1 MAHSKELLKFNTSF
15 LEFFANQS
23 EEYILILNETLH
35 IVFINDEA
43 KRNLL
48 PESTITIGQCFNQLC
63 QQNKLEAGLCNF
75 VKEYASLSEDSN
87 ISKFYQYKSLTWEI
101 NELTENNQR
110 YFLIQTNNKKQLGKE
125 NTIHNLEVLIENM
138 PCNVYWMDKNC
149 LMVGCNQN
157 VLNMLNLSRE
167 EFKGKSYEELAVL
180 CHWPEGLAE
189 KLKNDDLKVIKSG
202 RAIYGIEDP
211 PIPGTKNQVFN
222 FLTSRVPLFDKN
234 GIISG
239 VAGISTDISD
249 LLQEKEK
256 TEVANKAKTEFL
268 ENMRHDIR
276 TPLTGIVGFA
286 DLLKMESDNPL
297 IKEYSE
303 NLVASSHALRDLL
316 DEVLEAIQ
324 VSTGEIPKLKKKFNL
339 EDTLNHV
346 IKLNRSKA
354 AQKKIALSLR
364 FDEHIPYCVIGDK
377 VRIHR
382 IALELIANALNF
394 TDSGHVTLSVILAKR
409 HQRELIIKLVV
420 EDSGIG
426 IPKDKQQEIY
436 IQFKRLT
443 PSYQGIYKGVGLG
456 LSVAKQFIDE
466 LDGEIYVESESGKGS
481 RFTCVIPLQEPLLDD
496 DLGIH
501 EEIEEIQDSTHE
513 QTQSQ
518 EIKAIFQNNPG
529 HMHQVL
535 VVEDN
540 PIAQIVAKSI
550 LSKLNCT
557 TDIADTGKNAIEYWK
572 KHHYDLIF
580 MDIGL
585 PDMDGYEITHLI
597 RVHELTKKI
606 HTPIIALTAHAGDEN
621 KKRCIDAGMN
631 AVLTKPLTT
640 KNCADIIEAFMPG
653 NAQLSTHK
661 NSSKKNSDVHEQNQ
675 SLFDLSPFPILD
687 FEEGIKATGN
697 KMILEKML
705 AFMLEDTLPKDR
717 QLIQEAHTNLDWDKT
732 QHLAHKIKGGAVYV
746 GTVRLKM
753 ACQFIERYYKSGQRV
768 QLESLYQQVLTVI
781 DQTCQ
786 EIGDFLQQKN
796 NN

>member
-1 MAHSKELLKFNTSF
+1 MAHSKELFKFNTSF

-110 YFLIQTNNKKQLGKE
+110 YFLIQTNNKKQLGEE
-125 NTIHNLEVLIENM
+125 NTIHNLEALIENM

-256 TEVANKAKTEFL
+256 AEVANKAKTEFL

-286 DLLKMESDNPL
+286 DLLKIESDNPL

-324 VSTGEIPKLKKKFNL
+324 VSSGEIPKLKKKFNL
-339 EDTLNHV
+339 EHTLNHV
-346 IKLNRSKA
+346 IKLNRAKA
-354 AQKKIALSLR
+354 AQKKIALNLK
-364 FDEHIPYCVIGDK
+364 FDEHIPHCVIGDK

-382 IALELIANALNF
+382 VALELIANALNF
-394 TDSGHVTLSVILAKR
+394 TDSGYVTLSVILAKR

-466 LDGEIYVESESGKGS
+466 LGGEIYVESESGKGS
-481 RFTCVIPLQEPLLDD
+481 RFTCVIPLQETLLDD
-496 DLGIH
+496 NLGIN
-501 EEIEEIQDSTHE
+501 EEIEELQDSTYE
-513 QTQSQ
+513 QTHSQ
-518 EIKAIFQNNPG
+518 QIKPVFQNNPG
-529 HMHQVL
+529 HMHKVL

-557 TDIADTGKNAIEYWK
+557 TDIAETGKNAIEYWK
-572 KHHYDLIF
+572 NHHYDLIF

-631 AVLTKPLTT
+631 AVLTKPLTA
-640 KNCADIIEAFMPG
+640 KNCTDIIEAFIPG
-653 NAQLSTHK
+653 NAQQSTHK

-687 FEEGIKATGN
+687 LEEGIKATGN
-697 KMILEKML
+697 KMILEEML
-705 AFMLEDTLPKDR
+705 TFMLEDTLPKDR

-732 QHLAHKIKGGAVYV
+732 QQLAHKIKGGAVYV
-746 GTVRLKM
+746 GTVQLKM
-753 ACQFIERYYKSGQRV
+753 ACQYIERYYKSGQRA

-781 DQTCQ
+781 DQTCK